1 MPSRVLL
8 SCLAVLVAACA
19 SQSPRPESEPAA
31 PRYEHVYLK
40 PLEEALAETRRLL
53 AERGYGFEPAE
64 DESVLL
70 TTWQQPQN
78 PDEQWGNQS
87 QYRYLVSGLRVG
99 PRQSVIRIYRMWRTV
114 ISNNSEQRP
123 NLYKFMQYEFA
134 GIEAQD
140 RNSLEKANRDRET
153 TTGRRDLPM
162 EKELTT
168 RLESGA
174 GIEVVARNVTPEP
187 DRPQL
192 REPEFYLERW
202 KQEGTAQ
209 PEVVQPCPQE
219 VRGLTP
225 LLKPGLAI
233 LIGEQLGSRE
243 APAVVGDMVCQASAA
258 GLPVV
263 LGLSIPRT
271 EQERI
276 NRYLASPGAP
286 SDQDELL
293 RGLFWRRPY
302 QDGRSS
308 RAIMDLIDRVR
319 SLRNYGLFITL
330 VAYDTEE
337 AIGSQRDS
345 LLAKVWEERRKAHP
359 DELFVILAGN
369 THTRT
374 VQGTQWDPDF
384 VPMAKRLAGSA
395 PSMLALDLSYAQG
408 KRWGCDLN
416 RDAKLVCTVVGATPS
431 ERVAAPPG
439 QTPYV
444 KLLTERS
451 AEGYHGLLYVGTLS
465 PSLPATALEGHELPP
480 SSGAPKAP
488 ERIGR

>member
-1 MPSRVLL
+1 MSSRVLL
-8 SCLAVLVAACA
+8 SCLAVLVAGCA
-19 SQSPRPESEPAA
+19 SQSPRPDAEPSA

-40 PLEEALAETRRLL
+40 PLEEALEETRKLL
-53 AERGYGFEPAE
+53 SEKGYGFEPTE
-64 DESVLL
+64 DETVLL
-70 TTWQQPQN
+70 TTWQQPQLTW
-78 PDEQWGNQS
+78 EQFGNKS
-87 QYRYLVSGLRVG
+87 QYRYLVHGLRVG
-99 PRQSVIRIYRMWRTV
+99 PRHSVVRIYRMWRTN

-123 NLYKFMQYEFA
+123 NLYKFIQYEFRQ
-134 GIEAQD
+134 IEKLD
-140 RNSLEKANRDRET
+140 HTSLDKQNKDRET
-153 TTGRRDLPM
+153 TTGQRDLPL

-174 GIEVVARNVTPEP
+174 GVEVVANNVTPLP

-192 REPEFYLERW
+192 REPEFYLGRW

-225 LLKPGLAI
+225 LLKPGMAL

-258 GLPVV
+258 GFPVV

-271 EQERI
+271 EQARI

-293 RGLFWRRPY
+293 RGLFWRRPF

-337 AIGSQRDS
+337 AVGTQRDA
-345 LLAKVWEERRKAHP
+345 LLAKVWEDRRKAHP

-384 VPMAKRLAGSA
+384 VPMARRLAGSDA
-395 PSMLALDLSYAQG
+395 SLMALDLSYAQG

-431 ERVAAPPG
+431 ERVAAAPG
-439 QTPYV
+439 QTPYIKV
-444 KLLTERS
+444 FTERS
-451 AEGYHGLLYVGTLS
+451 EEGYHGLLYVGTLS
-465 PSLPATALEGHELPP
+465 ASPPATALEGQEVPH
-480 SSGAPKAP
+480 SGGAPRAP
-488 ERIGR
+488 ERIVR